1 MPPVNSTRRR
11 RRAQPPPPPPP
22 PKPSLSSIAFGIGM
36 VVAIIV
42 AGAALFGGSLS
53 KAEQRWAS
61 ALDGTA
67 RSVGLAVEG
76 VEVIGLEH
84 MPELARQVRDAA
96 MIVPGENMF
105 RADPYLIQHRI
116 ERTRLVANVRVY
128 RLWPDTVMIRAD
140 AAKPTAHWFDGDTW
154 QLVDSFGRTLP
165 QDDQFDTTGLLQ
177 TQGDGAAQA
186 VPALHQ
192 ALFDHPQL
200 RAQFA
205 VVERVGSR
213 RWDVRLQDGATVIL
227 PEDPRLPF
235 ALTQLAA
242 LLASGPAA
250 LTEINRIDLR
260 LPDRPTLKLQ
270 KNNKKEAA

>member
-1 MPPVNSTRRR
+1 MPQVNASKKR

-22 PKPSLSSIAFGIGM
+22 PTPNLSSIAFGVGM
-36 VVAIIV
+36 VIALIV

-116 ERTRLVANVRVY
+116 ERTKLVANVRVY

-140 AAKPTAHWFDGDTW
+140 AAKPTAHWFDGEKW

-165 QDDQFDTTGLLQ
+165 SGEPFETTSLMQTKGL
-177 TQGDGAAQA
+177 GAPEA
-186 VPALHQ
+186 VPPLNK
-192 ALFDHPQL
+192 ALFEHPEL
-200 RAQFA
+200 RARMA
-205 VVERVGSR
+205 IAERIAER
-213 RWDVRLQDGATVIL
+213 RWNMTLQDGATILL
-227 PEDPRLPF
+227 PEDDRLPV
-235 ALTQLAA
+235 ALSQLAA
-242 LLASGPAA
+242 LLQAGPPSLAQ
-250 LTEINRIDLR
+250 IKKIDLR
-260 LPDRPTLKLQ
+260 LQNRPTLQLQ
-270 KNNKKEAA
+270 KNKNKEAA

>member
-1 MPPVNSTRRR
+1 MPQVNSSKKR

-22 PKPSLSSIAFGIGM
+22 PTPNLSSIAFGIGM
-36 VVAIIV
+36 VIALIV

-116 ERTRLVANVRVY
+116 ERTKLVANVRVY

-140 AAKPTAHWFDGDTW
+140 AAKPTAHWFDGEAW

-165 QDDQFDTTGLLQ
+165 SDEQFETSSLMQTKGL
-177 TQGDGAAQA
+177 GAAEA
-186 VPALHQ
+186 IPSLNK
-192 ALFDHPQL
+192 ALFDHPEL
-200 RAQFA
+200 RARMA
-205 VVERVGSR
+205 IAERIADR
-213 RWDVRLQDGATVIL
+213 RWNMTLQDGAMILL
-227 PEDPRLPF
+227 PEDDRLPV
-235 ALTQLAA
+235 ALSQLAA
-242 LLASGPAA
+242 LLQAGPASLA
-250 LTEINRIDLR
+250 EIKTIDLR
-260 LPDRPTLKLQ
+260 LQNRPTLQLQ
-270 KNNKKEAA
+270 NNKNKEAA

>member
-1 MPPVNSTRRR
+1 MPQVNASKKR

-22 PKPSLSSIAFGIGM
+22 PTPSLSSIAFGIGM
-36 VVAIIV
+36 VVALIV

-116 ERTRLVANVRVY
+116 ERTQLVANVRVY

-140 AAKPTAHWFDGDTW
+140 AAKPTAHWFDGETW

-165 QDDQFDTTGLLQ
+165 SDEQFETTGLMQ
-177 TQGDGAAQA
+177 TKGDGAAEA
-186 VPALHQ
+186 VPSLNK
-192 ALFDHPQL
+192 ALFEHPDL
-200 RAQFA
+200 RARMA
-205 VVERVGSR
+205 IAERISDR
-213 RWDVRLQDGATVIL
+213 RWNMTLQDGATVLL
-227 PEDPRLPF
+227 PEDARLPV
-235 ALTQLAA
+235 ALSQLSA
-242 LLASGPAA
+242 LLQAGPASLA
-250 LTEINRIDLR
+250 EIKRIDLR
-260 LPDRPTLKLQ
+260 LQNRPTLQLQ
-270 KNNKKEAA
+270 KNKNKEAA